1 MVNDENIRVRIRIL
15 IQIRIQRRGS
25 GFTPKCR
32 GAGTLVKNIQNLLLF
47 THAQDEREEKI
58 FAVKKVY
65 DDANEYF
72 EEMKKETEEKRL
84 EREAAWADRELSE
97 REKAERAEQRSTKN
111 L

>member
-1 MVNDENIRVRIRIL
+1 L
-15 IQIRIQRRGS
+15 
-25 GFTPKCR
+25 
-32 GAGTLVKNIQNLLLF
+32 KNTRNLLLF
-47 THAQDEREEKI
+47 PPPQDEREEKI

-97 REKAERAEQRSTKN
+97 REKAERAEQRSAQS